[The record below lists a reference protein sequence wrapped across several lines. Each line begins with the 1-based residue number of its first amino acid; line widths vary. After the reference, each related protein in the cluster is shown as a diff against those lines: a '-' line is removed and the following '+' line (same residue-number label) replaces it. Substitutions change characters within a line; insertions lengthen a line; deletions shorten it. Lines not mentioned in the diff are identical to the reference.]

1 MQTDDMTSRLASK
14 LLAWYRGNK
23 RTLPW
28 RVPDPDPYA
37 VWVSEIMLQQT
48 RVETVI
54 PYFEKWMCLFPNVRA
69 LANASEHDVLNA
81 WEGLGYY
88 SRARN
93 LHKAA
98 KMVANEHDS
107 ELPRD
112 LVALRKLPGIGRYT
126 LGAIASIAFGL
137 DVPALDGNIWRVY
150 ARLFDIAEPADS
162 PLGENILW
170 KLAEDH
176 LPKGQAGDYNQAL
189 MDLGA
194 TICLPKNPRC
204 LICPLMKVCKARKNG
219 TQEYRPVMK
228 PKKDVPQ
235 YVHAAGVIV
244 RRIGREA
251 SPNGDNPLHVQVLL
265 AQRPSKG
272 LLGGMWEFPN
282 GRVDGDPARSLAK
295 ALKTGYSLKVRAEP
309 RQNAR
314 AERRDSVRL
323 SRSRSEENLG
333 VFQHAYT
340 HFKVTVHAFRC
351 ELLSS
356 PDNGNLKWVTLKEL
370 DDYPMGKIDRQI
382 AQKAQELH
390 LT

>member
-1 MQTDDMTSRLASK
+1 MPKLPRL
-14 LLAWYRGNK
+14 LLNWYHQHG

-28 RVPDPDPYA
+28 RDHPDPYA

-54 PYFEKWMCLFPNVRA
+54 PYFEKWMNLFPDISS
-69 LANASEHDVLNA
+69 LANASEQDVLNA

-98 KMVANEHDS
+98 KIVAEKFNG

-112 LVALRKLPGIGRYT
+112 LTDLRSLPGIGRYT
-126 LGAIASIAFGL
+126 VGAIASMAFGM
-137 DVPALDGNIWRVY
+137 DEPTLDGNLRRVFS
-150 ARLFDIAEPADS
+150 RLFDVSESADS
-162 PLGENILW
+162 PTGEKILW
-170 KLAEDH
+170 ELAAQN

-204 LICPLMKVCKARKNG
+204 LLCPLMEICEARKNG
-219 TQEYRPVMK
+219 TQDARPVLK
-228 PKKDVPQ
+228 PKK
-235 YVHAAGVIV
+235 
-244 RRIGREA
+244 A
-251 SPNGDNPLHVQVLL
+251 SPHYIQAAAVIINRRRVLL

-282 GRVDGDPARSLAK
+282 GRVEENPAKELTKVLNA
-295 ALKTGYSLKVRAEP
+295 AYSLKVKRKEA
-309 RQNAR
+309 
-314 AERRDSVRL
+314 
-323 SRSRSEENLG
+323 LG
-333 VFQHAYT
+333 ILQHAYT

-351 ELLSS
+351 DCA
-356 PDNGNLKWVTLKEL
+356 PIPKDKNLRWVRVREL
-370 DDYPMGKIDRQI
+370 DGYPMGKVDRQI
-382 AQKAQELH
+382 AHKL
-390 LT
+390 LS